1 MKDFIPS
8 FICFSSESGPYYL
21 WYYHKLQHWICFPG
35 LLEVLVLSVVIQ
47 VSVATSITFTC
58 SSLSYH
64 ECYLVCYTRI
74 LSFLVIFGTL
84 CHILCST
91 MGAPHCLVTALFSTG
106 NRRDLHFLARGHQS
120 YHLHSL
126 TGLKVSTYL
135 CDQWMVFM
143 YTYHFFRE
151 YFSWVKCQVQGQ
163 STCCFVRLWSL
174 LDPFCNSWD
183 MWCSRVGYSSLS
195 EKNLPVTLSFCS
207 LILCLLGV
215 YVTSGLK
222 ISVKLV
228 ALTMQAGLVGKS
240 WDSR

>member
-1 MKDFIPS
+1 
-8 FICFSSESGPYYL
+8 
-21 WYYHKLQHWICFPG
+21 
-35 LLEVLVLSVVIQ
+35 
-47 VSVATSITFTC
+47 
-58 SSLSYH
+58 
-64 ECYLVCYTRI
+64 
-74 LSFLVIFGTL
+74 
-84 CHILCST
+84 
-91 MGAPHCLVTALFSTG
+91 MGALHCLVTALFSTG

-120 YHLHSL
+120 YHLHYL

-135 CDQWMVFM
+135 SLIN
-143 YTYHFFRE
+143 E
-151 YFSWVKCQVQGQ
+151 YSLCTPITSWELFSWVNCQVQGQ
-163 STCCFVRLWSL
+163 LTCCFVRLLGL
-174 LDPFCNSWD
+174 LDLFCNSWD

-195 EKNLPVTLSFCS
+195 EKNLPATLISCS